1 MSRQQSGTGAAGAA
15 AGAATEA
22 GVNMDASTAAVDA
35 AGGQAVNG
43 GAGDTAGQV
52 AAQLAEVLRGNPG
65 ALRDILAQA
74 GQATGQ
80 AAGSAV
86 GQVKEKATSRLDQQ
100 KQTLVEGL
108 GSVAG
113 GIRQMGENL
122 GQTEQGGVVALTA
135 RCGDSLAGQL
145 ERFSG
150 YLNEREV
157 GDLVYEVEDYA
168 RRNSTYFV
176 GGAFLLGLL
185 GARFLKSSTPRRER
199 RSELPRGSA
208 GSRTHRVF
216 SRSEGSVEGTATTSD
231 GADEVLTPPQGV
243 LP

>member
-1 MSRQQSGTGAAGAA
+1 MSAVGAA
-15 AGAATEA
+15 ARTATEA
-22 GVNMDASTAAVDA
+22 GVNMDDSTATVDA
-35 AGGQAVNG
+35 PGGQATNI
-43 GAGDTAGQV
+43 GASDTASQV

-80 AAGSAV
+80 ATGNAAE
-86 GQVKEKATSRLDQQ
+86 QVKEKATSRLDQQ

-108 GSVAG
+108 GSVAD

-122 GQTEQGGVVALTA
+122 GQTEQGGIVALTA
-135 RCGDSLAGQL
+135 RYGDSLAGRL

-157 GDLVYEVEDYA
+157 GDLVYEIEDYA

-199 RSELPRGSA
+199 HAELPKGSA
-208 GSRTHRVF
+208 GSRTHRVH
-216 SRSEGSVEGTATTSD
+216 SRSEGAVGGTATTSD
-231 GADEVLTPPQGV
+231 GEDQVLTPPQGV

>member
-1 MSRQQSGTGAAGAA
+1 VETGAAG
-15 AGAATEA
+15 G
-22 GVNMDASTAAVDA
+22 D
-35 AGGQAVNG
+35 AGGQAVGG
-43 GAGDTAGQV
+43 GADDTASQV

-74 GQATGQ
+74 GQTTGQ
-80 AAGSAV
+80 AAGGAA
-86 GQVKEKATSRLDQQ
+86 GQVQEKATSRLDQQ

-108 GSVAG
+108 GSIAE
-113 GIRQMGENL
+113 GIRQMGDNL
-122 GQTEQGGVVALTA
+122 EQTEQGGVVALTA
-135 RCGDSLAGQL
+135 RYGDSLADQL

-150 YLNEREV
+150 YLSEREV

-168 RRNSTYFV
+168 RRHSTYFV

-199 RSELPRGSA
+199 HAELPKGSA

-216 SRSEGSVEGTATTSD
+216 SRSEGSIEGLATTSD
-231 GADEVLTPPQGV
+231 GEEQVMAGPEGT